1 MGESGSG
8 KTTLLQ
14 TLSKQ
19 LPSSLTALGERGFT
33 LSVSVLERY
42 GGSHSGVYNSD
53 IGYWNLEIG
62 QLLKTKFANNVL
74 EFKTQSTNRIMH

>member
-19 LPSSLTALGERGFT
+19 LPSSLTALGERSFT

-42 GGSHSGVYNSD
+42 GGSHSGVHNSD
-53 IGYWNLEIG
+53 IGDWNLENG
-62 QLLKTKFANNVL
+62 QLLITQFTNNVL
-74 EFKTQSTNRIMH
+74 ELITQL